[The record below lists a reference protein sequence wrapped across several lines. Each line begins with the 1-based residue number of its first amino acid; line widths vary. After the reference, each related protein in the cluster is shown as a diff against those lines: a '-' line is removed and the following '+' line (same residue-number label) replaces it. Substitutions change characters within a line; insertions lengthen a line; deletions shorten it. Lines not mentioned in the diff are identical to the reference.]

1 VLEFSFSALPQWVK
15 AQGTWGADCVL
26 RLAPETAAAGERGQF
41 KLHLVHKGDSRA
53 HSGIQITLGCRGG
66 QLTIGIGG
74 DGHVVTFGPRTSG
87 QYDLRLWRPSSVQ
100 VGADTT
106 SNGVRMVCNQSDVV
120 IGEDC
125 MFSDEIVLQS
135 ADQHPIID
143 LKAGRVINN
152 VRRRMVLADH
162 VWVGRCATLLPDVQ
176 IGRGAIIGAGAIV
189 SHDVPATSVAVGVPA
204 RVVRSDTSWSRQFG
218 KMDEQAQAL
227 LQSYGHLPPA
237 E

>member
-1 VLEFSFSALPQWVK
+1 MLEYSLSALPEWVK
-15 AQGTWGADCVL
+15 AQGTWGTDCVL
-26 RLAPETAAAGERGQF
+26 RLAPETAAAGQRGQF
-41 KLHLVHKGDSRA
+41 KFHLTHKGGSRA
-53 HSGIQITLGCRGG
+53 YTGIQITLACRAGA
-66 QLTIGIGG
+66 LTRGLGG
-74 DGHVVTFGPRTSG
+74 DGHQVEFGPRTSG
-87 QYDLRLWRPSSVQ
+87 HFDLRLWRQSRVQ

-106 SNGVRMVCNQSDVV
+106 SNGVRIVCNQSEVL

-143 LKAGRVINN
+143 LKEGKVINN

-189 SHDVPATSVAVGVPA
+189 SRDVPATSVAVGVPESVPSEA
-204 RVVRSDTSWSRQFG
+204 TAS
-218 KMDEQAQAL
+218 QAGPETL
-227 LQSYGHLPPA
+227 L
-237 E
+237 